1 MDKMVR
7 VILYSCTM
15 FLLCMSCQSDSKAS
29 VSTAEQ
35 TAPVEAKFTK
45 TIPPSDF
52 LKVYKENPGAVMVDV
67 RTPKEYVNGKIVPE
81 AENVD
86 YHADT
91 FLEKILVYDRDTPIF
106 VYCFSGGRSSKA
118 VYKMKQLGFK
128 QIYECEGGY
137 QKWEREG
144 KK

>member
-1 MDKMVR
+1 MVR
-7 VILYSCTM
+7 VIIFSVTV
-15 FLLCMSCQSDSKAS
+15 FFICMGCQSDKTAS
-29 VSTAEQ
+29 ASGTEQ
-35 TAPVEAKFTK
+35 TSTSESEFTK
-45 TIPPSDF
+45 TISPSEF
-52 LKVYKENPGAVMVDV
+52 LKIYNEHPGAVMVDV
-67 RTPKEYVNGKIVPE
+67 RTPKEYVSGKIVPE

-91 FLEKILVYDRDTPIF
+91 FLEKILMHDRDSPIF

-137 QKWEREG
+137 QKWDREV

>member
-7 VILYSCTM
+7 LISYIFIL
-15 FLLCMSCQSDSKAS
+15 FWFCMSCQSDNK
-29 VSTAEQ
+29 
-35 TAPVEAKFTK
+35 
-45 TIPPSDF
+45 
-52 LKVYKENPGAVMVDV
+52 
-67 RTPKEYVNGKIVPE
+67 PKEFVGGKIVPE

-91 FLEKILVYDRDTPIF
+91 FLEKILMYDRDAPIF

-128 QIYECEGGY
+128 KIYECEGGY
-137 QKWEREG
+137 QKWERDG
-144 KK
+144 KQ